1 MGIIQ
6 ASGTMFQIVS
16 GNKDLLCKALSIT
29 FYILIQVARALQI
42 KDGGEVIFIDIV
54 YSNTK
59 R

>member
-1 MGIIQ
+1 
-6 ASGTMFQIVS
+6 MFQIVS
-16 GNKDLLCKALSIT
+16 GNKDLLCKTLLIT

-59 R
+59 T